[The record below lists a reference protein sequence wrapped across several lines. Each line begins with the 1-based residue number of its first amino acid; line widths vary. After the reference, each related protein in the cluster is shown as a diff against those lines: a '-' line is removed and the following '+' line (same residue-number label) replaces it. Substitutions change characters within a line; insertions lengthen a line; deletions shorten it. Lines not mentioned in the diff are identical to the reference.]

1 MDTEEKIELIKRNTE
16 EIITLNELEELI
28 TSGKKLTAYYG
39 TAPTGPFHM
48 AYLIPLSKA
57 FDFEKVGIS
66 TKILLANIHAA
77 LDDLKTPWNE
87 IDKRAEYYSKC
98 IELSLPWQRKPEIV
112 KGSNFQLEK
121 EYHVDVLKAATI
133 ATVGRATRAA
143 SEVTRMKN
151 PKVSE
156 LIYPIMQA
164 LDEQYLEAD
173 IQLGGTDQRH
183 IMAFAREILPA
194 LGYKPRVEIMTPLVS
209 SLKGPGTKMSAT
221 DPKSHIKVYDSEKQ
235 IEEKMKNAYCPV
247 GDLTDNPI
255 TQICRF
261 IIFPLKEKMNIERPE
276 KFGGNVDFASYED
289 LAKAFTDKKIH
300 PNDLKPAVAKELKDI
315 FKKPR
320 EYFDKNQDMLK
331 ELGKEFL
338 V

>member
-1 MDTEEKIELIKRNTE
+1 MNTEEKIELIKKNTE
-16 EIITLNELEELI
+16 EIITLKELEELL
-28 TSGKKLTAYYG
+28 SSNKKISAYNG
-39 TAPTGPFHM
+39 AATTGPYHIGYM
-48 AYLIPLSKA
+48 IPLSKM
-57 FDFEKVGIS
+57 FDFNKAGIT

-77 LDDLKTPWNE
+77 LDDLKAPWDE

-98 IELSLPWQRKPEIV
+98 IEMSLPWEKKPEIV
-112 KGSNFQLEK
+112 KGSDFQLKK
-121 EYHVDVLKAATI
+121 EYQIDVLKAATI
-133 ATVGRATRAA
+133 STVGRATRAA

-164 LDEQYLEAD
+164 LDEQYLDVD

-183 IMAFAREILPA
+183 IMAFARETLPA
-194 LGYKPRVEIMTPLVS
+194 LGYKQRIEIMTPLVA
-209 SLKGPGTKMSAT
+209 SLKGPGTKMSSS

-247 GDLTDNPI
+247 GELENNPV
-255 TQICRF
+255 TQICQF
-261 IIFPLKEKMNIERPE
+261 IVFPLKEKINIERPE
-276 KFGGNVDFASYED
+276 KFGGDVSFASYED
-289 LAKAFTDKKIH
+289 LAKAFTAKQIH

-320 EYFDKNQDMLK
+320 DYFDENQDLLK
-331 ELGKEFL
+331 DLGKEFIA
-338 V
+338 